1 MTVLESI
8 PLAAFCLSVVFF
20 VLVCLCLIIK
30 ALSFVIRHLFESEQS
45 APQRDSADAVSQ
57 SDASDTGRDQLK
69 LYNVDEQTAAML
81 MAIVSDECGV
91 PVEELIFKSIKAVD

>member
-1 MTVLESI
+1 MTVLESL

-20 VLVCLCLIIK
+20 VLICLCLFIK
-30 ALSFVIRHLFESEQS
+30 ILSLVVRLFLKSEKSQ
-45 APQRDSADAVSQ
+45 APSNEADSLVENTL
-57 SDASDTGRDQLK
+57 SDTSRDQLK

-91 PVEELIFKSIKAVD
+91 PVEELVFKSIKAVD